1 MRQFKSLYLIE
12 HTDYFFGVMTI
23 EPRTMRATLRYYIRI
38 DYEVREFGLDDRYD
52 VWESNIDAVLDKART
67 IASENH
73 FELWT
78 Y

>member
-12 HTDYFFGVMTI
+12 HTDYFFGVMTVD
-23 EPRTMRATLRYYIRI
+23 PMTMRATLRYYTRL
-38 DYEVREFGLDDRYD
+38 ENQVFELRLNDRYD
-52 VWESNIDAVLDKART
+52 AWESNIDAVLDKART
-67 IASENH
+67 IAKENH

>member
-1 MRQFKSLYLIE
+1 MKQFKSLYLIE
-12 HTDYFFGVMTI
+12 HTDYFFGVMVV
-23 EPRTMRATLRYYIRI
+23 EPVTMRAILKYYICL
-38 DYEVREFGLDDRYD
+38 DNEVREFGLDDRHD
-52 VWESNIDAVLDKART
+52 AWVNNIDAVLDKARA